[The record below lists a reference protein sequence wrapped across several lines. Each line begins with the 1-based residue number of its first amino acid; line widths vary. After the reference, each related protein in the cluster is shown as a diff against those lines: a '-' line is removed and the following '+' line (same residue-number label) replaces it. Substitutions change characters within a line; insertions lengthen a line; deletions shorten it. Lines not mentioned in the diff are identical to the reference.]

1 MVLAL
6 LPLLAAKLWAQE
18 HYAVLSYNAE
28 QSDNAV
34 LTFYYDDQKE
44 ARGGMS
50 VGPFSRYDEV
60 SWFNQ
65 RADITSVVFD
75 DSFANDNT
83 LTSTA
88 YWFLDFEKLTSI
100 TGIGNLNTAN
110 VTTMSNMFQ
119 ECYSLTSL
127 DVSNF
132 NTAKVE
138 NMNGMFIRCGALTSL
153 DLSSFNTANVTNM
166 NSMFFNCTSLTTIQ
180 VGSAWSTGKV
190 IYGQAMFEDCTA
202 LVGGKGTTYDAS
214 HTDYTY
220 AHIDGGTSN
229 PGYFTDKNAPVDAV
243 GEATFDGL
251 VATVSGERTLDEAFA
266 SVGGRAEAAKT
277 IAAVV
282 WDKATVLT
290 DEMLQG
296 ITNPNLLVYVS
307 ADSLAPRSIN
317 NVIVD
322 GVAERIT
329 LTDATEGNANFYC
342 PQTFTARSISYSR
355 EFTQQT
361 EVGVSRGWETLSLP
375 FTVQRIT
382 HERNGALHPFGS
394 GTQGKP
400 FWLRQMTAA
409 GLTGATRIEA
419 NTPYLLSMPN
429 NSQYSEEYNQAGR
442 VTFSATA
449 VRVYATQPTGV
460 EAADITLVP
469 TFQRVAQSDSVYVLN
484 SHATYGGYAEGSVFV
499 SGLRGVRP
507 FEAYTAHHSAGAP
520 LYILLD
526 DLLTGIDEVTA
537 ALGQTGDWY
546 DLGGRRLNGRPTAK
560 GVYIIDRKKVV
571 VE

>member
-1 MVLAL
+1 
-6 LPLLAAKLWAQE
+6 
-18 HYAVLSYNAE
+18 
-28 QSDNAV
+28 
-34 LTFYYDDQKE
+34 
-44 ARGGMS
+44 
-50 VGPFSRYDEV
+50 
-60 SWFNQ
+60 
-65 RADITSVVFD
+65 
-75 DSFANDNT
+75 
-83 LTSTA
+83 
-88 YWFLDFEKLTSI
+88 
-100 TGIGNLNTAN
+100 
-110 VTTMSNMFQ
+110 
-119 ECYSLTSL
+119 
-127 DVSNF
+127 
-132 NTAKVE
+132 
-138 NMNGMFIRCGALTSL
+138 
-153 DLSSFNTANVTNM
+153 
-166 NSMFFNCTSLTTIQ
+166 MFFNCTSLTTIQ

-400 FWLRQMTAA
+400 FWLRQMSET
-409 GLTGATRIEA
+409 GLRSATRMEA
-419 NTPYLLSMPN
+419 NVPYLICMPN
-429 NSQYSEEYNQAGR
+429 NAAYSPEYNQAGR
-442 VTFSATA
+442 VTFSA
-449 VRVYATQPTGV
+449 V
-460 EAADITLVP
+460 EVTIPVTTTTEVEGTDLKLVP
-469 TFQRVAQSDSVYVLN
+469 TYSQVEKSDSVYAINLN
-484 SHATYGGYAEGSVFV
+484 EEYSGRPEGSIFV
-499 SGLRGVRP
+499 AGLRDVRP
-507 FEAYTAHHSAGAP
+507 FEVYTMHSGDSPAP
-520 LYILLD
+520 LFFMLEEMLD
-526 DLLTGIDEVTA
+526 DKTGLEEIAMTPHDLTDA
-537 ALGQTGDWY
+537 DAWY
-546 DLGGRRLNGRPTAK
+546 TLDGRKLDKRPKAK
-560 GVYIIDRKKVV
+560 GVYVVKGQKVIIR
-571 VE
+571 